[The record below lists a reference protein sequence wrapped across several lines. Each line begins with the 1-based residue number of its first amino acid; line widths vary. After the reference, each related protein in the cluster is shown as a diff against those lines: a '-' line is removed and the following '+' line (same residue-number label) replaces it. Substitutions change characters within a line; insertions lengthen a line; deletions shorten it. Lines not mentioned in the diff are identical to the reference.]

1 MEPKGLHAK
10 NDLFGIY
17 IQGVSGG
24 ILNILGGGI
33 MDYSE

>member
-1 MEPKGLHAK
+1 MGYKSLHARFK
-10 NDLFGIY
+10 NY
-17 IQGVSGG
+17 VHIQGVSEG